1 MNDDMTPPE
10 TAHIND
16 TEITPEIVA
25 EHGLKPDEY
34 EKIVAKSWYPV
45 IAAPPIPGASGGKD
59 VTNMFTSQQI

>member
-25 EHGLKPDEY
+25 EHGLNPMNMK
-34 EKIVAKSWYPV
+34 KSL
-45 IAAPPIPGASGGKD
+45 PIWVERP
-59 VTNMFTSQQI
+59 I